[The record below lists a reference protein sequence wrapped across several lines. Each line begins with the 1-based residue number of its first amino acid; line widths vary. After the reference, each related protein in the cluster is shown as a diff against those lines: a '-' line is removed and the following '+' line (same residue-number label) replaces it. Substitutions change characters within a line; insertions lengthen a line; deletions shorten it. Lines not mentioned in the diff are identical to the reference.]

1 MNFKCVQLNCLCTAE
16 TMSQCLFTPTLAV
29 SFAQTLGQFF
39 DANNPATKC
48 KKTALFRLFLMES
61 LCQRSF
67 QSFLSADCGT
77 IFLHSLRASFGSW
90 LCSVLLLLG
99 RWSRDGRVKMSIF
112 FALGL
117 LLFILICIQKA
128 TTSFDIVAYKRISE
142 FSAKVGL
149 FSLLFH
155 FFRIVEWQFL
165 RRVGE
170 VQRTFVR
177 DNRIAQ
183 LLF

>member
-1 MNFKCVQLNCLCTAE
+1 
-16 TMSQCLFTPTLAV
+16 MSL
-29 SFAQTLGQFF
+29 
-39 DANNPATKC
+39 
-48 KKTALFRLFLMES
+48 R
-61 LCQRSF
+61 QRSF

-77 IFLHSLRASFGSW
+77 IFLHPHVRVLGVGYVLFCLFSFAF
-90 LCSVLLLLG
+90 SVGLLSPSAFPF
-99 RWSRDGRVKMSIF
+99 RIAKSRQFSRSRDGRVKMSIF
-112 FALGL
+112 SALGL

-128 TTSFDIVAYKRISE
+128 TTSFDIVAYKRIGE

-155 FFRIVEWQFL
+155 FFRIIERQLL

>member
-1 MNFKCVQLNCLCTAE
+1 MSVFLFSHFNTSKIFSIVFKC
-16 TMSQCLFTPTLAV
+16 
-29 SFAQTLGQFF
+29 
-39 DANNPATKC
+39 
-48 KKTALFRLFLMES
+48 RLWHY
-61 LCQRSF
+61 
-67 QSFLSADCGT
+67 
-77 IFLHSLRASFGSW
+77 FLHSSARSFRSW
-90 LCSVLLLLG
+90 LCSILPFLG
-99 RWSRDGRVKMSIF
+99 RWSRDGPVKMSIF

-128 TTSFDIVAYKRISE
+128 TTSFDIVAYKRICE

-155 FFRIVEWQFL
+155 FFHIVERQFL

-177 DNRIAQ
+177 DNRIPQ
-183 LLF
+183 LLL

>member
-1 MNFKCVQLNCLCTAE
+1 MCILPNYHHQILHSLLYFNFCIHIQAY
-16 TMSQCLFTPTLAV
+16 
-29 SFAQTLGQFF
+29 SFFLPVPFQTKLV
-39 DANNPATKC
+39 
-48 KKTALFRLFLMES
+48 
-61 LCQRSF
+61 
-67 QSFLSADCGT
+67 SFLSTWC
-77 IFLHSLRASFGSW
+77 LSHSSARSFRSW
-90 LCSVLLLLG
+90 LCSVLPFLG

-112 FALGL
+112 SALGL

-149 FSLLFH
+149 FGFLFH
-155 FFRIVEWQFL
+155 FFRIVERQFL
-165 RRVGE
+165 RLISE

-177 DNRIAQ
+177 DNRITQ